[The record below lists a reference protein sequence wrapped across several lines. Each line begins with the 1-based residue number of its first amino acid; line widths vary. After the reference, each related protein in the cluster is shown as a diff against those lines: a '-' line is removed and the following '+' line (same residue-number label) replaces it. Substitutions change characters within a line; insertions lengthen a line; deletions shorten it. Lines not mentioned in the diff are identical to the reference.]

1 MVPQIFQSFLLAR
14 MYFFQEEYDIC
25 GQLDILDDLYLHE
38 DDELVPDDE
47 DQRAGGTVDDIVH
60 TCCTSFAEEE
70 SKLRDMKHWYKQ
82 IEGGTTVEY
91 ICPSCR
97 ECSKCK
103 NSDTTEKISLRE
115 EVEQKAVE
123 DSVHFDRE
131 NKKVMVELPKRG
143 EEDFFLTSDVG
154 GLVLHL
160 LQRGH
165 LLPHLGQDVAQDKS
179 HAAPW
184 LISAS
189 CSAAEHV

>member
-1 MVPQIFQSFLLAR
+1 MDNFKKYGPPSIPIFPISKKEQEAR
-14 MYFFQEEYDIC
+14 TYFFQEEYDIC
-25 GQLDILDDLYLHE
+25 GQVDILDDLYLHE
-38 DDELVPDDE
+38 DDELMPDHE
-47 DQRAGGTVDDIVH
+47 DQGAGETVDMVH
-60 TCCTSFAEEE
+60 TCCNSFAEED

-91 ICPSCR
+91 RCPACR

-143 EEDFFLTSDVG
+143 EEEFFLTSKRYCQENVSEDF
-154 GLVLHL
+154 
-160 LQRGH
+160 
-165 LLPHLGQDVAQDKS
+165 
-179 HAAPW
+179 
-184 LISAS
+184 
-189 CSAAEHV
+189 